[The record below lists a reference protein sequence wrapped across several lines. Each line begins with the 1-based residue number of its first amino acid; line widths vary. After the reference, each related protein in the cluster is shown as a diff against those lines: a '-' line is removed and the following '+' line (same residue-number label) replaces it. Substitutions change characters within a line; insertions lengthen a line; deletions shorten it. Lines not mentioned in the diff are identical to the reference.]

1 MDPLNE
7 ATEKPEILAQK
18 IASLMAGCAILHS
31 LTMFE
36 TSLVSALLEKE
47 IERLGNIPGMEIM
60 QRNLKGVKKKFTANT
75 VTALEE
81 VLKLEHARKENK

>member
-1 MDPLNE
+1 
-7 ATEKPEILAQK
+7 
-18 IASLMAGCAILHS
+18 
-31 LTMFE
+31 
-36 TSLVSALLEKE
+36 LVSALLEKE